1 MKTIDVKKI
10 VCPHILKMKAY
21 SSARL
26 EYEGKEGAFLDA
38 NENSLGSVT
47 DTLHNRYPDPLQT
60 ELKIEIAK
68 TESLRPTQLFLG
80 NGSDECIGVLV
91 QSYCIPAQDKIMVLP
106 PSFAMYEHAAHVMNI
121 GIIEVLLKEEN
132 FQMNVEDMLKIIQ
145 QEEHLKIIFICS
157 PNNPTA
163 NLINENDIET
173 IKALFD
179 QYVRNEGYKSDEKYK
194 GEKTDSLITEL
205 IFDYCRLFSEDFFTG
220 KKAEN
225 LPVGEGKLYKVRN
238 QGEIREIQIGE
249 FIDGKLTGEGKIIKN
264 SIIEKEGAFKNGEL
278 NGKGTIINFGG
289 RMKIMGTFVDNQ
301 LTGEG
306 EVHHSTGAYEKG
318 QYLKSRLTGEG
329 ERHLQNGNFYK
340 GTFKDGKYNG
350 WGTYHW
356 GEQNIDYEG
365 DFENGK
371 RNGSYTEKKQQAQP

>member
-1 MKTIDVKKI
+1 MKAIDVKKI

-60 ELKIEIAK
+60 ELKNEIAK

-173 IKALFD
+173 ILNNFNGLVVIDEAYHDFSGSKSWTQRLDEFQNLVVINTFSKSWGMANARLGTLYANEEIIQYMNVIKMPYNVNQHTINLALQALNKIDKKNQFVKELVEGRKWLETEMQQIPLIQQIYSSD
-179 QYVRNEGYKSDEKYK
+179 TNFILFKVDDANALYQFLLSQKVIIRNRDKTPLLK
-194 GEKTDSLITEL
+194 GCLRVSVGTKE
-205 IFDYCRLFSEDFFTG
+205 
-220 KKAEN
+220 EN
-225 LPVGEGKLYKVRN
+225 QK
-238 QGEIREIQIGE
+238 
-249 FIDGKLTGEGKIIKN
+249 FINALKN
-264 SIIEKEGAFKNGEL
+264 YPS
-278 NGKGTIINFGG
+278 
-289 RMKIMGTFVDNQ
+289 
-301 LTGEG
+301 
-306 EVHHSTGAYEKG
+306 
-318 QYLKSRLTGEG
+318 
-329 ERHLQNGNFYK
+329 
-340 GTFKDGKYNG
+340 
-350 WGTYHW
+350 
-356 GEQNIDYEG
+356 
-365 DFENGK
+365 
-371 RNGSYTEKKQQAQP
+371 